1 MNIPDARSAFDPPR
15 DIAWLN
21 AAYMGPLPRA
31 AVEAGLRAYERKAA
45 PWGLSIPD
53 DFFGVPEA
61 LHAEAARLF
70 NAEADSIALVPS
82 ASYGLATAAANI
94 RLEPGSEILL
104 LDGQFPS
111 NVYVWRSL
119 AARDG
124 AAVRTVGRSAN
135 QTWTEALDAAIGART
150 GLVACPA
157 VHWIDGGNIDLA
169 ALRPALREAGAAL
182 VLDLTQSLG
191 AQPFDAGAIDPDFA
205 VAAAYKWLCGPYNS
219 GFLYVAERHHGGT
232 PLEENWIAREGSSDF
247 ARLIDY
253 RDAYE
258 AGARRFDMGERS
270 AFQIAPAALESL
282 KLINDIGPAAIEARC
297 GELTAAIEAAA
308 APLGLAAD
316 TPHRAAHYL
325 ALALPEA
332 APDDLLERLKA
343 EGVFLSQRGPRLR
356 ISPHLYNDEA
366 DIARF
371 AAALTR
377 ALG

>member
-1 MNIPDARSAFDPPR
+1 
-15 DIAWLN
+15 
-21 AAYMGPLPRA
+21 MGPLPRA
-31 AVEAGLRAYERKAA
+31 AVEAGRRAYERKAA

-61 LHAEAARLF
+61 LRGEAAKLF
-70 NAEADSIALVPS
+70 ASDADSVALVPS
-82 ASYGLATAAANI
+82 ASYGLAAAAANI
-94 RLEPGSEILL
+94 RLEAGSEILL

-111 NVYVWRSL
+111 NVYVWRTL
-119 AARDG
+119 AERDG
-124 AAVRTVGRSAN
+124 AIVKTVARSGN
-135 QTWTEALDAAIGART
+135 ETWTEALAAAIGDRT

-191 AQPFDAGAIDPDFA
+191 AQPFDVGAVDPDFA

-219 GFLYVAERHHGGT
+219 AFLYVAERHHDGT

-270 AFQIAPAALESL
+270 AFQIAPATLESL
-282 KLINDIGPAAIEARC
+282 RLVNAIGPAAIAARC
-297 GELTAAIEAAA
+297 AELTAAIEAAA

-316 TPHRAAHYL
+316 TPDRAAHYL
-325 ALALPEA
+325 ALALPEG
-332 APDDLLERLKA
+332 APSDLLERLKA
-343 EGVFLSQRGPRLR
+343 EGVHLSQRGPRLR
-356 ISPHLYNDEA
+356 IAPHFYNDEA

-371 AAALTR
+371 AAALGR
-377 ALG
+377 ALA